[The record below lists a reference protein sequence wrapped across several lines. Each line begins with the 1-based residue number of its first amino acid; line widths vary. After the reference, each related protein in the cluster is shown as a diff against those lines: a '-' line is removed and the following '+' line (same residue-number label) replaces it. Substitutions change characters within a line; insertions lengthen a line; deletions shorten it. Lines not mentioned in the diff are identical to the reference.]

1 MNYKLVNASNDNY
14 DTLVKYKLATVLE
27 YATNL
32 EQEELDKICNYVNNE
47 VKEQLNNYKLIVVD
61 ETIVGCLLVK
71 DYDNGVLLDE
81 IFIEENC
88 RNFGIGTQILNNVL
102 SENNIVYLYV
112 YKENAKAY
120 KLYVKMGFVII
131 LETDTRYFMK
141 YEK

>member
-47 VKEQLNNYKLIVVD
+47 VKEQLNNYNLIVVD

-81 IFIEENC
+81 IFIEENY
-88 RNFGIGTQILNNVL
+88 RNFGLGTQILNNVL

-112 YKENAKAY
+112 YKENEKAY

>member
-27 YATNL
+27 YAPNL

-61 ETIVGCLLVK
+61 ETIVGCLFVK

-81 IFIEENC
+81 IFIEGNC
-88 RNFGIGTQILNNVL
+88 RNFGVGTQILNNVL

-112 YKENAKAY
+112 YKENEKAY